1 MQIQKDL
8 QKMSN
13 STITR
18 PIGELELSPSQQ
30 TILIVDDNRNNLD
43 ILSEILL
50 AQSYKVRRAINGEIA
65 LQSVGQLKP
74 DLILLDITMPGL
86 TGYEV
91 CQQLK
96 KSPDSQHIPVIFISA
111 LNESIDKARA
121 FSVGGVDY
129 ISKPFE
135 IVEVL
140 ARVKCQLSL
149 HAAKEDLRN
158 ALNEQLQRRARELTA
173 EAERSH
179 ALAQVVDKVRRT
191 LELSTIF
198 NTATEEIRNL
208 LKVDRTAIIQL
219 SGSQLNEGGTIIAES
234 KTIQMPAAVGRFIS
248 GNFLEQYYQLGRKEA
263 EATSL
268 IEGEGVA
275 IIHDINQLPI
285 DRSLSQALADFKL
298 CSGITIPIFKKSSL
312 WGLFC
317 IHQSAPTE
325 RWLAADIDFSQKVCV
340 QLGVA
345 LHQAQLLK
353 QTQNR
358 AAELSRTL
366 ADLKAIVDNL
376 ADGLLVTDLNGVV
389 TQLNPAILSM
399 LDIEEAQLIQKHLS
413 TCFPTELASLVQE
426 IGCSS
431 QITGELEVQL
441 SKGHQGKAIV
451 SPILKA
457 SSSPGENRSQG
468 CVILIRDITRE
479 KEVDRMKTDFLS
491 TVSHEL
497 RTPLTSVLGFTS
509 IIESKLRSRIAPAIA
524 EDNIKAQKALR
535 VTEKNLSIVVSEAER
550 LTTLINEVLDIAK
563 MEEGKV
569 EWDFQSIDP
578 SSILRQA
585 VEATTPLFRDKPVE
599 LIEDFPNVLPNCELD
614 KNRILQVLINLISN
628 AIKFTEKGFVRC
640 CGNVHN
646 GKLVIRVI
654 DSGIGLSSS
663 QKDKVFEKFIQVGD
677 ILTSKPQGSGLGLSI
692 CEQIVEAHG
701 GKIWVESQSGSG
713 CTFSF
718 SIPLQS
724 STAELCPSTIE
735 IMSQTLEASYESYSF
750 NR

>member
-1 MQIQKDL
+1 MNTSTLLHPIDQLDL
-8 QKMSN
+8 A
-13 STITR
+13 
-18 PIGELELSPSQQ
+18 PSQQ

-50 AQSYKVRRAINGEIA
+50 AQDYKVRRAINGEIA

-91 CQQLK
+91 CQHLK
-96 KSPDSQHIPVIFISA
+96 KCPQSQHIPVIFISA
-111 LNESIDKARA
+111 LNESIDKATA

-158 ALNEQLQRRARELTA
+158 ALNEQLRQRAQELTA

-179 ALAQVVDKVRRT
+179 ALAQVVEKVRRT

-198 NTATEEIRNL
+198 NTATEEIRTL
-208 LKVDRTAIIQL
+208 LKVDRTAIVQL
-219 SGSQLNEGGTIIAES
+219 SGNHLSGGGAVIAES
-234 KTIQMPAAVGRFIS
+234 KIAQMPSAVGKTIS
-248 GNFLEQYYQLGRKEA
+248 GDFLEQYYQLGRQEA
-263 EATSL
+263 EAL
-268 IEGEGVA
+268 NMMGGEGIAV
-275 IIHDINQLPI
+275 IHNISRHSI
-285 DRSLSQALADFKL
+285 THHLSQALADFKL
-298 CSGITIPIFKKSSL
+298 CSSITIPIFNKSTL

-317 IHQSAPTE
+317 IHQSTPTE
-325 RWLAADIDFSQKVCV
+325 EWLTADIDFSQKVCV

-353 QTQNR
+353 QTQDR

-389 TQLNPAILSM
+389 TQLNPAILNM
-399 LDIEEAQLIQKHLS
+399 LDIDEDQLIQKHLS
-413 TCFPTELASLVQE
+413 TYFPIELSSLVHK
-426 IGCSS
+426 IGRSE
-431 QITGELEVQL
+431 QPTGELEVRL
-441 SKGHQGKAIV
+441 SKAHQGKAIV
-451 SPILKA
+451 SPIFKE
-457 SSSPGENRSQG
+457 SSSPGEHLAQG

-509 IIESKLRSRIAPAIA
+509 IIESKLRSRISPAVSK
-524 EDNIKAQKALR
+524 DNIKAQKAIR
-535 VTEKNLSIVVSEAER
+535 ITEKNLGIVVSEAER

-569 EWDFQSIDP
+569 NWDLQPVNP

-585 VEATTPLFRDKPVE
+585 VESTTPLFQEKSVE
-599 LIEDFPNVLPNCELD
+599 LIADFPDRLPNCLLD

-628 AIKFTEKGFVRC
+628 AIKFTDKGFVRC
-640 CGNVHN
+640 CGDVDN

-663 QKDKVFEKFIQVGD
+663 QQEKVFEKFTQVGD

-692 CEQIVEAHG
+692 CEQIVKAHG
-701 GKIWVESQSGSG
+701 GEIWVESQPGCG
-713 CTFSF
+713 CTFLVA
-718 SIPLQS
+718 IPLQS
-724 STAELCPSTIE
+724 CSPEVTSSTT
-735 IMSQTLEASYESYSF
+735 ESLSKL
-750 NR
+750 